1 MIPAYPDVVETSS
14 NLAIVNIDAN
24 NTHFKILVRSAR
36 EDMREYLATQ
46 IKSCFD
52 LAGMKTELSARY
64 NGWDPNPNSEILN
77 LLEKVYKE
85 QTGEDVIVQ
94 ADHAGLECSII
105 LGKYS
110 HLDVVSLGPTI
121 RSPHTS
127 TERFKID
134 TAQPFWD
141 LLVKTL
147 EEIPAK

>member
-1 MIPAYPDVVETSS
+1 MYFHIFFFSS
-14 NLAIVNIDAN
+14 RRRH
-24 NTHFKILVRSAR
+24 TRSVSAFLLNR
-36 EDMREYLATQ
+36 
-46 IKSCFD
+46 SSD
-52 LAGMKTELSARY
+52 LGMKTEFSASY
-64 NGWDPNPNSEILN
+64 GGWDPNPDSEILN

-94 ADHAGLECSII
+94 VDHAGLECSII
-105 LGKYS
+105 LGKYP

-121 RSPHTS
+121 RSPHTA